1 LIANSSLFGKLTQAV
16 SALAL
21 AGTLVAGSAHA
32 DTFMPECYKPGLGN
46 AGTIKFDNREGPYRL
61 ALVNGHTGIPW
72 REQMIKS
79 VKVWAARSENAKHIA
94 ELKIVST
101 GPDVAAQIAAIDNF
115 IQAGYDAVAFIA
127 VNPTAFDAVIKR
139 AKKAGTVVISFD
151 NPVDSPDVLRITPE
165 WIEFEGA
172 IKTQSVVNQM
182 KEPKGKILEIRGIQG
197 NSTDRDRHIGVQQV
211 LSKHPDIEVV
221 EVVGN
226 WDTGTVQKVTAD
238 AIAVHGSFDAF
249 ICQHGCRGV
258 TNAMQAAGHP
268 PVPVGGDAENGFVKA
283 LAMNNIPGISV
294 STSPGQG
301 PVAMRAA
308 IALLQGEEFPA
319 LVNLPTPNVETKDMK
334 PNVNYF
340 PDESD
345 TLETVT
351 GYAVCG
357 TDVLVTPE
365 ELKAQTADSN

>member
-1 LIANSSLFGKLTQAV
+1 MLKAIARTAGLAIVVGQT
-16 SALAL
+16 ALAP
-21 AGTLVAGSAHA
+21 AWAN
-32 DTFMPECYKPGLGN
+32 TFMPECYVPAKGMD
-46 AGTIKFDNREGPYRL
+46 AVIKHEKRAGPYRI

-79 VKVWAARSENAKHIA
+79 VKVWSQKPENAKDIA
-94 ELKIVST
+94 EMKIVST

-115 IQAGYDAVAFIA
+115 IQAGFDAIAFIA

-139 AKKAGTVVISFD
+139 AERAGTVLVSFD
-151 NPVDSPDVLRITPE
+151 NPVDSEKVLRITPE
-165 WIEFEGA
+165 WTSFEGE

-182 KEPKGKILEIRGIQG
+182 KAPRGTVLEVRGIQG
-197 NSTDRDRHIGVQQV
+197 NSTDRDRHIGVERV
-211 LSKHPDIEVV
+211 LANYPDIKVV

-238 AIAVHGSFDAF
+238 AIAVHGGFDAF

-258 TNAMQAAGHP
+258 TNAMESTGHAI
-268 PVPVGGDAENGFVKA
+268 VPVGGDAENGFAKA
-283 LAMNNIPGISV
+283 LVAKNIPGISV

-301 PVAMRAA
+301 PVAIRAA
-308 IALLQGEEFPA
+308 IALLQGETFPA
-319 LVNLPTPNVETKDMK
+319 TVNLPTPHTETKDMK

-340 PDESD
+340 PDERD
-345 TLETVT
+345 TFETVS

-357 TDVLVTPE
+357 KDMVFTPA
-365 ELKAQTADSN
+365 ELSAQSADNN

>member
-1 LIANSSLFGKLTQAV
+1 MRSHLSRLRKLTCAV
-16 SALAL
+16 SAFAVASAL
-21 AGTLVAGSAHA
+21 LVQTVQAG
-32 DTFMPECYKPGLGN
+32 TFMPECYKPGLGST
-46 AGTIKFDNREGPYRL
+46 GTIKYDKKEGPYRI

-79 VKVWAARSENAKHIA
+79 VKVWAAAPENAKNIA
-94 ELKIVST
+94 ELKVVST
-101 GPDVAAQIAAIDNF
+101 GADVAAQIAAIDNF
-115 IQAGYDAVAFIA
+115 IQAGYDAIAFIA

-139 AKKAGTVVISFD
+139 AKQAGTVLVSFD
-151 NPVDSPDVLRITPE
+151 NPVDSPEVLRITPE

-172 IKTQSVVNQM
+172 IKAQSVVDQM

-197 NSTDRDRHIGVQQV
+197 NSTDRDRHIGVQKV
-211 LSKHPDIEVV
+211 LSKYPDIEVV

-238 AIAVHGSFDAF
+238 AIAVHGFFDAI

-258 TNAMQAAGHP
+258 TNAMQATGHP

-283 LAMNNIPGISV
+283 LAMNSVPGISV

-301 PVAMRAA
+301 PVAVRAA

-319 LVNLPTPNVETKDMK
+319 LVNVPTPYVETKDMK

-340 PDESD
+340 PDEPD

-357 TDVLVTPE
+357 ADMVFTP
-365 ELKAQTADSN
+365 AQLNAQSADNN